1 MRDYYPFIWGS
12 WNEVICP
19 LEWQLQAEMY
29 SPGQQACHLSIFS
42 VSVCLQSATHCCFP
56 CFPCFPLCKIIFFF
70 FAEMSSGLVLNIL
83 GVKHPV
89 FLSAMWP
96 RQWPAAFQNDIMGLN
111 SEWLKRSDYGSL
123 ETSACLFTF
132 QQVVWRCWTRSLQM
146 SVCFAENRGHNL
158 WLMD

>member
-1 MRDYYPFIWGS
+1 MKSSVLWSDSCKQRCTLQGSRPAIWAS
-12 WNEVICP
+12 SLWV
-19 LEWQLQAEMY
+19 
-29 SPGQQACHLSIFS
+29 S
-42 VSVCLQSATHCCFP
+42 VSNQPLIAAFP
-56 CFPCFPLCKIIFFF
+56 VSLASHYVRSFFFF